1 VELNAV
7 EAAEAGRHERGGLRR
22 VGLEILPALLAH
34 GEGFPEAGGDLADLG
49 GGGRIELYE
58 QRPEVIDREIS
69 GGEEGLQTIALG
81 AEPRPT
87 RLVRALHRR
96 EIVCLVAH
104 KKSDLGVD

>member
-1 VELNAV
+1 MELDAV

-49 GGGRIELYE
+49 GGGGIELHEECAEIVY
-58 QRPEVIDREIS
+58 REIS
-69 GGEEGLQTIALG
+69 GSEKGLQTVALG

-87 RLVRALHRR
+87 RFVRALHRR
-96 EIVCLVAH
+96 EIKCLVVH
-104 KKSDLGVD
+104 